1 MSENGKLYESILSQA
16 KEKDTDG
23 QLSCYDLLYGYIKVM
38 SLKEP
43 VRKSLFDSPE
53 DQKELERINLLLDE
67 TGMNRDLAKAALPL
81 MQNSKVLPRADAPPI
96 SGKSPSQILK
106 EVLDRK
112 LPEIEMLKG
121 DATLDQVLAY
131 IEKNR
136 PAENAVR
143 GTDSAEIPQQ
153 PPAKA
158 AEAAAPLNKETPSEQ
173 NAPASEQYSF
183 SQLIDKIKE
192 MNIVLQERVLGQ
204 EEAIRI
210 FLEGYFQSEFLKG
223 AGDELHIPVFLYAG
237 PPGVGKTMLA
247 LEAAKLLD
255 RPYHKFDM
263 AEYVDPNAEHLFR
276 GVPKT
281 YQAPKEGEVTGFVK
295 EHPNAVLI
303 FDEIE
308 KANINVIH
316 LFLQILD
323 GGQINDAF
331 TDETVSFKDTM
342 MIFTTNVG
350 KELYEGEW
358 TENLSAL
365 PTRVIINALEKET
378 DQYGQNLFPAS
389 LCSRFAT
396 GNVVMFNH
404 LNISHLI
411 RIAENGFDGCKR
423 AMKTVYGYDLTYD
436 PKLPTL
442 FLYSLGSEMDARTVT
457 GRSGRM
463 INQEIYELGW
473 HMPDPEQL
481 NNLKS
486 VRIEVDLDNASEE
499 IRSLM
504 VSDELPRVLLI
515 AEQEA
520 WKDIPINEGC
530 LLDFAQ
536 SGEEAFALIEGN
548 DYSMV
553 LVDPFFRPDESGS
566 RFLSLDDF
574 RSEGIQILN
583 AITEKSIWAPVYLL
597 ETKPI
602 GMEDRQIFRQR
613 GIRGFFAADDPV
625 QLADGIMTLADS
637 LYLQER
643 AQDLS
648 RRNRVVTYNTWQT
661 VSDDGTEATISL
673 YDFKINV
680 AVDAGD
686 REALLSDADRPKER
700 FDDVIGAE
708 NAKAELRSFI
718 EYLKH
723 PKKYMVSGKV
733 PPKGVLLYGPPG
745 TGKTMLARAMAG
757 ESDVSFIQTSAGA
770 LANKYVGESERNI
783 RELFRKARS
792 YAPSIIFID
801 EIDAIGKERTGSEF
815 THHTEGMLNQLLAE
829 MDGFKVDPS
838 KPVFVLAATN
848 FDLDGTKSNKRAVL
862 DEALVRRF
870 ANRIYVDLPNKSE
883 REQYLKMQL
892 EGREHSVSPA
902 AIANV
907 ASRTTGQSL
916 AILKGIIELA
926 WRNAD
931 KGDAGLDD
939 DCLLNSLE
947 EYMFGEKKEWNE
959 EYYRSVAIHE
969 SGHAWVGWRSGD
981 KPDYITVVSRGNFGG
996 YVQTSNEDTPSY
1008 SREQLLWKI
1017 RTCLAGRAAEICWLG
1032 EEKGTNTGVSSDLR
1046 QATSYAINMICQY
1059 GMGDSSLVSLDP
1071 DMIMRTPNGEALLKE
1086 ADRILREE
1094 MENTKRLV
1102 EEGREKIDKLVD
1114 VLMNDN
1120 QAIGEEIDRI
1130 FSAK

>member
-1 MSENGKLYESILSQA
+1 MSENGKLLESILSQA
-16 KEKDTDG
+16 KTRSSNG
-23 QLSCYDLLYGYIKVM
+23 QLSCYDLLYGYVKVY

-43 VRKSLFDSPE
+43 VRNSLFDTPE
-53 DQKELERINLLLDE
+53 DQKELQHIDRILNE
-67 TGMNRDLAKAALPL
+67 SGINCDLVKTALPL
-81 MQNSKVLPRADAPPI
+81 MWNSKVLPRADAP
-96 SGKSPSQILK
+96 SMSDKTPSQLLEEI
-106 EVLDRK
+106 LDRN
-112 LPEIEMLKG
+112 LPEIEMMKG
-121 DATLDQVLAY
+121 EATLDQVLDY
-131 IEKNR
+131 INKNR
-136 PAENAVR
+136 PEKPSD
-143 GTDSAEIPQQ
+143 DSAEPVHELKSEK
-153 PPAKA
+153 PEPARER
-158 AEAAAPLNKETPSEQ
+158 AEQEET
-173 NAPASEQYSF
+173 ASSDQLSF
-183 SQLIDKIKE
+183 TQLIDKIKE

-204 EEAIRI
+204 EDAIRV

-223 AGDELHIPVFLYAG
+223 SNEESRIPVFLYTG

-255 RPYHKFDM
+255 RPFRKFDM
-263 AEYVDPNAEHLFR
+263 AEYVDPNAEQLFR
-276 GVPKT
+276 GVPNT
-281 YQAPKEGEVTGFVK
+281 YQGPKEGEVTGFVK
-295 EHPNAVLI
+295 RHPNAVLI

-308 KANINVIH
+308 KAHINVIH

-323 GGQINDAF
+323 DGKVTDAF
-331 TDETVSFKDTM
+331 TDEPVSFKDTL

-365 PTRVIINALEKET
+365 PTRVVLKALENET
-378 DQYGQNLFPAS
+378 DQFGRKRFPAS

-396 GNVVMFNH
+396 GNVVMFNY
-404 LNISHLI
+404 LNINHLI
-411 RIAENGFDGCKR
+411 RIAENGFNKCKR
-423 AMKTVYGYDLTYD
+423 ALKAVYGCNLTYD
-436 PKLPTL
+436 PKLPTMFL
-442 FLYSLGSEMDARTVT
+442 FSLGSEMDARTVT
-457 GRSGRM
+457 GRSDRM

-473 HMPDPEQL
+473 HMPDPEKL
-481 NNLKS
+481 KDLKS
-486 VRIEVDLDNASEE
+486 VRVEVDLEDASEE
-499 IRSLM
+499 IRALM
-504 VSDELPRVLLI
+504 VSDELPRVLLV
-515 AEQEA
+515 AEQA
-520 WKDIPINEGC
+520 VWKDVPITEGC
-530 LLDFAQ
+530 VLDFAQ
-536 SGEEAFALIEGN
+536 SGEEAFALLESN
-548 DYSMV
+548 DYTMV
-553 LVDPFFRPDESGS
+553 LVDPFFRPEETGIQ
-566 RFLSLDDF
+566 FLSLDDF

-602 GMEDRQIFRQR
+602 GMEDKQIFHQR

-625 QLADGIMTLADS
+625 QLADGIMTLTDS

-648 RRNRVVTYNTWQT
+648 RRNRVLTYNTRQT
-661 VSDDGTEATISL
+661 ISDDGTEAVISL
-673 YDFKINV
+673 YDFKINL

-686 REALLSDADRPKER
+686 RDALLSDADRPKER

-708 NAKAELRSFI
+708 NAKTELLSFI

-723 PKKYMVSGKV
+723 PRKYISAGKI

-757 ESDVSFIQTSAGA
+757 ESDVSFIQTSASA
-770 LANKYVGESERNI
+770 FANKYVGESERSI
-783 RELFRKARS
+783 RELFRRARS

-829 MDGFKVDPS
+829 MDGFNVDPS

-883 REQYLKMQL
+883 RELYLNRQL
-892 EGREHSVSPA
+892 EGKEHSVSPETVSN
-902 AIANV
+902 I

-926 WRNAD
+926 WRNSFKND
-931 KGDAGLDD
+931 SGLDD
-939 DCLLNSLE
+939 DCLLNALE
-947 EYMFGEKKEWNE
+947 EYMYGEKKEWNE

-969 SGHAWVGWRSGD
+969 AGHAWVGWRSGD
-981 KPDYITVVSRGNFGG
+981 KPDYITVVSRGNYGG
-996 YVQTSNEDTPSY
+996 YVMTSNEDTPSY

-1032 EEKGTNTGVSSDLR
+1032 EEKGTNTGISSDLR
-1046 QATSYAINMICQY
+1046 DATNYAINMICLF
-1059 GMGDSSLVSLDP
+1059 GMGEHSLVSLDP
-1071 DMIMRTPNGEALLKE
+1071 DMIMRTPNGEALLQEVDK
-1086 ADRILREE
+1086 ILKEE

-1102 EEGREKIDKLVD
+1102 EEGREKIDKLVE
-1114 VLMNDN
+1114 VLMDNN

-1130 FSAK
+1130 FSE